1 MGKIE
6 FGAGRKEGGREEV
19 VAELNKIQDASRLYV
34 CITYMYM
41 CTHADTLE
49 PVAVRETKDG
59 VLYPLCV

>member
-1 MGKIE
+1 MDKIE

-34 CITYMYM
+34 CICVHRHT
-41 CTHADTLE
+41 E

-59 VLYPLCV
+59 VVYPLCV